1 MSGLADCFSELED
14 PRAENCRFRL
24 GDLIVLMVAASLCG
38 EHTASDMAMFA
49 KYRKPALN

>member
-1 MSGLADCFSELED
+1 MSGLVDCFSEVED

-38 EHTASDMAMFA
+38 KQTASDMEL
-49 KYRKPALN
+49 R